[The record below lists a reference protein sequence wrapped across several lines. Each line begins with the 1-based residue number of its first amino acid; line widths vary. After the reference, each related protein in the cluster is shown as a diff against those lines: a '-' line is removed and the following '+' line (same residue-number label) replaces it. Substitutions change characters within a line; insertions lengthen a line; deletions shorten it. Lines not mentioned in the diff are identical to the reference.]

1 MQAQYERSW
10 GGGGLENSLQK
21 EQARLGQ
28 LGCLVFLLSVDVDF
42 PHLREQTP
50 SSFYL
55 TSFLHQLLSDH
66 WFVPIQGKPG
76 VRGLPGPRGLPGLEV
91 SLWGATYNRTIRT
104 HPRQAALHKA
114 SLSCCFASAFYQFP
128 CWSQYY
134 LISGGWGPDWTIRPF
149 RTWGE

>member
-1 MQAQYERSW
+1 MQAQSERSQ

-21 EQARLGQ
+21 EQAKLGQ
-28 LGCLVFLLSVDVDF
+28 LRCLVFLLWVDVDS

-55 TSFLHQLLSDH
+55 NSFLHQLLSDH

-91 SLWGATYNRTIRT
+91 SLWGSAYNKNDYNAPETGCIAQGFT
-104 HPRQAALHKA
+104 QL
-114 SLSCCFASAFYQFP
+114 LLFYQFA

-134 LISGGWGPDWTIRPF
+134 LISGGWRPDWTTRPF